1 VNLKTKIG
9 ETFGDFMFQRL
20 EKLLHFTCE
29 LMTDALLEQNPSISF
44 SEAIESLTH
53 DFNVELVI
61 GKDKPRCVSSLEK
74 KNFQQDGNEDHRSEL
89 AYRVQ

>member
-1 VNLKTKIG
+1 
-9 ETFGDFMFQRL
+9 
-20 EKLLHFTCE
+20 
-29 LMTDALLEQNPSISF
+29 MTDALLEQNPSISF